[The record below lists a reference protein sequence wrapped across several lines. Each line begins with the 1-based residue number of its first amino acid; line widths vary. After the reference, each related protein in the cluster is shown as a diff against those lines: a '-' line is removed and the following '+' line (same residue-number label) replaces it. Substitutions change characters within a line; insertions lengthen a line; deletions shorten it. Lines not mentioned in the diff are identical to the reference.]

1 MIIAGLVAGILA
13 MIIGGM
19 SLAEA
24 NTQLLEAV
32 PTMLSITV
40 PIINSAVAM
49 AVSKREAIRQL

>member
-13 MIIGGM
+13 MIIGGI

-49 AVSKREAIRQL
+49 AVFKREAIRQL